1 MSVAG
6 AIVDP
11 AEFFGEAAIQDP
23 YPLYAR
29 LRAEGGVHRV
39 GDSGFYLV
47 SSWAAVSEAATRPA
61 DFSSNLTGPI
71 TYSPQRGVA
80 PLPMDGLGGP
90 THILATA
97 DDPPHAVHRKLMVGQ
112 FTAKRVRGL
121 ESLIVETFEKLWGA
135 ASSGPASSGTASSG
149 PASSVTAV
157 EWMDAVANRL
167 PMMIVARLIGV
178 PDDDSD
184 QLARWGYAS
193 TQLLD
198 GLLSEEQVNAS
209 MAALSELNGYIVERL
224 AAANDEPGDDLIG
237 VLATACK
244 AGQLERF
251 TAQMILISLF
261 SAGGESTASLLGT
274 AVDILAADAGLQR
287 RLREDPTLLG
297 SFVEETLR
305 LEPSFRAHHRHV
317 VVDTA
322 LAGTTLPR
330 DSRLLLLWGAA
341 NRDPAQFTDPDTFR
355 LDRPVTKGHM
365 TFGKGLHFC
374 LGAPLARLE
383 AVTVLRLL
391 LARTTWFTAAEV
403 GPWLP
408 SVLARRREY
417 LRLVVD

>member
-1 MSVAG
+1 MS

-11 AEFFGEAAIQDP
+11 AEFFGDDAIQNP

-29 LRAEGGVHRV
+29 LRAEGGIHRV

-121 ESLIVETFEKLWGA
+121 ESLIIETFEKLWGA
-135 ASSGPASSGTASSG
+135 ASSET
-149 PASSVTAV
+149 TV

-184 QLARWGYAS
+184 QLARLGYAS

-198 GLLSEEQVNAS
+198 GLLSEEQVTAS
-209 MAALSELNGYIVERL
+209 MASLGELNSYIVERL
-224 AAANDEPGDDLIG
+224 AAASDEPGDDLIG
-237 VLATACK
+237 VLATACEG
-244 AGQLERF
+244 GQLERF

-274 AVDILAADAGLQR
+274 AVDILAADADLQR
-287 RLREDPTLLG
+287 LLRDDPTLLG
-297 SFVEETLR
+297 PFVEETLR
-305 LEPSFRAHHRHV
+305 LEPPFRAHHRHV

-322 LAGTTLPR
+322 LAGTPLPR

-355 LDRPVTKGHM
+355 LDRPATKGHM

-391 LARTTWFTAAEV
+391 LERTTWFDAQAV

-408 SVLARRREY
+408 SVLARRRES
-417 LRLVVD
+417 LRLSVR

>member
-1 MSVAG
+1 MSVAD

-47 SSWAAVSEAATRPA
+47 STWAAVSEAATRPA

-135 ASSGPASSGTASSG
+135 ASSGPASSG

-209 MAALSELNGYIVERL
+209 MAALGELNGYIVERL

-244 AGQLERF
+244 GGQLERF

-274 AVDILAADAGLQR
+274 AVDILAADASLQR
-287 RLREDPTLLG
+287 RLRDDPSLLG

-391 LARTTWFTAAEV
+391 LARTTWFKAAEV

>member
-1 MSVAG
+1 MSAT
-6 AIVDP
+6 VDP
-11 AEFFGEAAIQDP
+11 AEFFGEDAIQDP

-135 ASSGPASSGTASSG
+135 APSGAT
-149 PASSVTAV
+149 V
-157 EWMDAVANRL
+157 EWMDTVANRL

-209 MAALSELNGYIVERL
+209 MASLGELNSYIVERL
-224 AAANDEPGDDLIG
+224 AVANDEPGDDLIG

-244 AGQLERF
+244 GGQLERF

-274 AVDILAADAGLQR
+274 AVEILAADAGLQR

-297 SFVEETLR
+297 PFVEETLR
-305 LEPSFRAHHRHV
+305 LEPPFRAHHRHV

-322 LAGTTLPR
+322 LAGTALPR

-341 NRDPAQFTDPDTFR
+341 NRDPAQFTDPDAFR
-355 LDRPVTKGHM
+355 LDRPATKGHM

-391 LARTTWFTAAEV
+391 LERTTCFDAQAV

-408 SVLARRREY
+408 SVLARRRES
-417 LRLVVD
+417 LLLNVR

>member
-1 MSVAG
+1 MAVVG
-6 AIVDP
+6 VVDP
-11 AEFFGEAAIQDP
+11 AEFFSDEVVQDP

-29 LRAEGGVHRV
+29 LREDGGVHRV

-47 SSWAAVSEAATRPA
+47 ATWAAVTEAANRPE

-71 TYSPQRGVA
+71 TYSPERGVA
-80 PLPMDGLGGP
+80 PLMMDGLGGP

-97 DDPPHAVHRKLMVGQ
+97 DDPSHALHRKLMLGQ
-112 FTAKRVRGL
+112 FTAKHVREL
-121 ESLIVETFEKLWGA
+121 EPHIVATFENLWA
-135 ASSGPASSGTASSG
+135 LKASAHT
-149 PASSVTAV
+149 V

-178 PDDDSD
+178 PDADSD

-198 GLLSEEQVNAS
+198 GLLSEDSVNAS
-209 MAALSELNGYIVERL
+209 MKSLGELNAYIVEHLNR
-224 AAANDEPGDDLIG
+224 AQSAPSDDLIS
-237 VLATACK
+237 VLATVCTE
-244 AGQLERF
+244 GQLDRF

-274 AVDILAADAGLQR
+274 AAAILATQPELQR
-287 RLREDPTLLG
+287 ALRDDPQLMPT
-297 SFVEETLR
+297 FIEETLR
-305 LEPSFRAHHRHV
+305 LEPPFRAHHRHV
-317 VVDTA
+317 LHDTE
-322 LAGTTLPR
+322 LAGCALPK
-330 DSRLLLLWGAA
+330 DSRILLLWGAA
-341 NRDPAQFTDPDTFR
+341 NRDPAQFDAPDELR
-355 LDRPVTKGHM
+355 LDRPKTKGHT

-383 AVTVLRLL
+383 ASTVLGLL
-391 LARTTWFTAAEV
+391 LDRTDWFEAADV

-417 LRLVVD
+417 LRLTVR

>member
-1 MSVAG
+1 MSAT
-6 AIVDP
+6 VDP
-11 AEFFGEAAIQDP
+11 AEFFGEDAIQDP

-135 ASSGPASSGTASSG
+135 APSGAT
-149 PASSVTAV
+149 V

-209 MAALSELNGYIVERL
+209 MASLGELNSYIVERL
-224 AAANDEPGDDLIG
+224 AVANDEPGDDLIG

-244 AGQLERF
+244 GGQLERF

-274 AVDILAADAGLQR
+274 AVEILAADAGLQR

-297 SFVEETLR
+297 PFVEETLR
-305 LEPSFRAHHRHV
+305 LEPPFRAHHRHV

-322 LAGTTLPR
+322 LAGTALPR

-341 NRDPAQFTDPDTFR
+341 NRDPAQFTDPDAFR
-355 LDRPVTKGHM
+355 LDRPATKGHM

-391 LARTTWFTAAEV
+391 LERTTWFDAQAV

-408 SVLARRREY
+408 SVLARRRES
-417 LRLVVD
+417 LRLSVR

>member
-1 MSVAG
+1 M
-6 AIVDP
+6 IKTVDP
-11 AEFFGEAAIQDP
+11 AEFFGDAAIQNP

-29 LRAEGGVHRV
+29 LREDGGVHRV
-39 GDSGFYLV
+39 GDSGYYLV
-47 SSWAAVSEAATRPA
+47 SSWEAVTDAANRPS
-61 DFSSNLTGPI
+61 DFSSNLTAPI
-71 TYSPQRGVA
+71 TYRPERGVV

-97 DDPPHAVHRKLMVGQ
+97 DDPPHALHRKLLVGQ
-112 FTAKRVRGL
+112 FTAKRVAGL
-121 ESLIVETFEKLWGA
+121 EALIVKTFERLWPG
-135 ASSGPASSGTASSG
+135 GPT
-149 PASSVTAV
+149 V
-157 EWMDAVANRL
+157 EWMDAVADRL

-198 GLLSEEQVNAS
+198 GLLTEQQVEAS
-209 MAALSELNGYIVERL
+209 MTSLGELNSYIVECL
-224 AAANDEPGDDLIG
+224 AAARDDPGDDLIG
-237 VLATACK
+237 VLATACA

-274 AVDILAADAGLQR
+274 AVDILAADAALQR
-287 RLREDPTLLG
+287 RVREDPRLLG
-297 SFVEETLR
+297 AFIEETLR
-305 LEPSFRAHHRHV
+305 LQPPFRAHHRHV
-317 VVDTA
+317 LDDAV
-322 LAGTTLPR
+322 LAGTPLPR

-341 NRDPAQFTDPDTFR
+341 NRDPAQFESPDELR
-355 LDRPVTKGHM
+355 LDRSIGKGHLS
-365 TFGKGLHFC
+365 FGKGLHFC

-391 LARTTWFTAAEV
+391 LERTSWFDAAAV

-408 SVLARRREY
+408 SVLARRRES
-417 LRLVVD
+417 LLLNVR

>member
-1 MSVAG
+1 MKTVEA
-6 AIVDP
+6 
-11 AEFFGEAAIQDP
+11 AEFFADEVIQDP

-29 LRAEGGVHRV
+29 LRDEGGLHRV

-47 SSWAAVSEAATRPA
+47 SSWAAVTDAANRPQ

-97 DDPPHAVHRKLMVGQ
+97 DDPSHAMHRKLMLSQ
-112 FTAKRVRGL
+112 FTAKHVR
-121 ESLIVETFEKLWGA
+121 EFEPHIVATFERLWTRKESA
-135 ASSGPASSGTASSG
+135 TE
-149 PASSVTAV
+149 V

-198 GLLSEEQVNAS
+198 GLLSEEMVNAS
-209 MAALSELNGYIVERL
+209 MASLGELNAYIVEHLDR
-224 AAANDEPGDDLIG
+224 ARERPGDDLIG
-237 VLATACK
+237 VLATAC
-244 AGQLERF
+244 ADGRLDQF

-274 AVDILAADAGLQR
+274 AVTTLGNDPQLQR
-287 RLREDPTLLG
+287 RLRAEPHLMAA
-297 SFVEETLR
+297 FIEETLR
-305 LEPSFRAHHRHV
+305 LEPSFRTHHRHV
-317 VVDTA
+317 LHDTELNGA
-322 LAGTTLPR
+322 TLPK
-330 DSRLLLLWGAA
+330 DSRILLLWGSA
-341 NRDPAQFTDPDTFR
+341 NRDCAQFDAPDELR
-355 LDRPVTKGHM
+355 LDRPVTKGHL

-383 AVTVLRLL
+383 ASTVLRLL
-391 LARTTWFTAAEV
+391 LDRTEWFEAAEV

-417 LRLVVD
+417 LRLSLS

>member
-1 MSVAG
+1 MSAT
-6 AIVDP
+6 VDP
-11 AEFFGEAAIQDP
+11 AEFFGEDAIQDP

-135 ASSGPASSGTASSG
+135 APSGT
-149 PASSVTAV
+149 TV

-209 MAALSELNGYIVERL
+209 MASLGELNSYIVERL
-224 AAANDEPGDDLIG
+224 AVANDEPGDDLIG

-244 AGQLERF
+244 GGQLERF

-274 AVDILAADAGLQR
+274 AVEILAADAGLQR

-297 SFVEETLR
+297 PFVEETLR
-305 LEPSFRAHHRHV
+305 LEPPFRAHHRHV

-322 LAGTTLPR
+322 LAGTALPR

-341 NRDPAQFTDPDTFR
+341 NRDPAQFTDPDAFR
-355 LDRPVTKGHM
+355 LDRPATKGHM

-391 LARTTWFTAAEV
+391 LERTTWFDAQAV

-408 SVLARRREY
+408 SVLARRRES
-417 LRLVVD
+417 LLLNVR

>member
-1 MSVAG
+1 MSAT
-6 AIVDP
+6 VDP
-11 AEFFGEAAIQDP
+11 AEFFGDDAIQDP

-135 ASSGPASSGTASSG
+135 APSGAT
-149 PASSVTAV
+149 V

-209 MAALSELNGYIVERL
+209 MASLGELNSYIVERL
-224 AAANDEPGDDLIG
+224 AAANDKPGDDLIG

-244 AGQLERF
+244 GGQLERF

-297 SFVEETLR
+297 PFVEETLR

-322 LAGTTLPR
+322 LAGTALPR

-341 NRDPAQFTDPDTFR
+341 NRDPAQFTDPDAFR
-355 LDRPVTKGHM
+355 LDRPATKGHM

-391 LARTTWFTAAEV
+391 LERTTWFDAQEV

-408 SVLARRREY
+408 SVLARRRES
-417 LRLVVD
+417 LRLSVR

>member
-1 MSVAG
+1 M
-6 AIVDP
+6 
-11 AEFFGEAAIQDP
+11 
-23 YPLYAR
+23 
-29 LRAEGGVHRV
+29 
-39 GDSGFYLV
+39 
-47 SSWAAVSEAATRPA
+47 
-61 DFSSNLTGPI
+61 
-71 TYSPQRGVA
+71 
-80 PLPMDGLGGP
+80 
-90 THILATA
+90 
-97 DDPPHAVHRKLMVGQ
+97 
-112 FTAKRVRGL
+112 
-121 ESLIVETFEKLWGA
+121 
-135 ASSGPASSGTASSG
+135 
-149 PASSVTAV
+149 
-157 EWMDAVANRL
+157 ANRL

-198 GLLSEEQVNAS
+198 GLLSEDQVNAS
-209 MAALSELNGYIVERL
+209 MAALGELNGYIVERL
-224 AAANDEPGDDLIG
+224 AAASDEPGDDLIG

-244 AGQLERF
+244 GGQLERF

-297 SFVEETLR
+297 PFVEETLR
-305 LEPSFRAHHRHV
+305 LEPPFRAHHRHV

-322 LAGTTLPR
+322 LAGTPLPR

-341 NRDPAQFTDPDTFR
+341 NRDPAQFADPDAFR
-355 LDRPVTKGHM
+355 LDRPATKGHM

-391 LARTTWFTAAEV
+391 LERTTWFDAQEV

-408 SVLARRREY
+408 SVLARRRES
-417 LRLVVD
+417 LRLAVR

>member
-1 MSVAG
+1 MS

-11 AEFFGEAAIQDP
+11 AEFFGDDAIQNP

-29 LRAEGGVHRV
+29 LRAEGGIHRV

-135 ASSGPASSGTASSG
+135 ASSGPESSET
-149 PASSVTAV
+149 TV

-209 MAALSELNGYIVERL
+209 MASLGELNSYIVERL
-224 AAANDEPGDDLIG
+224 AAANDEPCDDLIG

-244 AGQLERF
+244 GGQLERF

-274 AVDILAADAGLQR
+274 AVDILAADADLQR
-287 RLREDPTLLG
+287 RLRDDPTLLG
-297 SFVEETLR
+297 PFVEETLR
-305 LEPSFRAHHRHV
+305 LEPPFRAHHRHV

-322 LAGTTLPR
+322 LAGTPLPR

-355 LDRPVTKGHM
+355 LDRPATKGHM

-391 LARTTWFTAAEV
+391 LERTTWFDAQAV
-403 GPWLP
+403 GLWLP
-408 SVLARRREY
+408 SVLARRRES
-417 LRLVVD
+417 LRLSVR